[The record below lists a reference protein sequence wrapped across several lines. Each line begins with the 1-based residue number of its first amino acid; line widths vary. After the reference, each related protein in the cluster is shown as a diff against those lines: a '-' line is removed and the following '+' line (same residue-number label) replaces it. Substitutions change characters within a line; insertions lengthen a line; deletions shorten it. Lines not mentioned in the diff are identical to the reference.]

1 MDSIVDKLTE
11 SGLLIEVLS
20 QGKTNLLGIVKI
32 KNSRICRHIDIRL
45 LPEESEVSGR
55 LYFTS
60 GRDFNQMIRGRAK
73 QMGFKLSE
81 FGLFDIK
88 TNDRILDVTG
98 KEFKNEEKL
107 MERIGLNYIPLEK
120 RR

>member
-1 MDSIVDKLTE
+1 M
-11 SGLLIEVLS
+11 
-20 QGKTNLLGIVKI
+20 
-32 KNSRICRHIDIRL
+32 
-45 LPEESEVSGR
+45 
-55 LYFTS
+55 YFTS

-73 QMGFKLSE
+73 QLGYKLSE

-88 TNDRILDVTG
+88 TNARILDVTG

-107 MERIGLNYIPLEK
+107 MERLELNYIPLDK

>member
-1 MDSIVDKLTE
+1 
-11 SGLLIEVLS
+11 
-20 QGKTNLLGIVKI
+20 
-32 KNSRICRHIDIRL
+32 
-45 LPEESEVSGR
+45 
-55 LYFTS
+55 
-60 GRDFNQMIRGRAK
+60 MIRGRAK